1 MKKSR
6 KYLKDNSF
14 TLIELLIVVAII
26 ALLAGM
32 LLPALRTAR
41 EKARQIQCASNMK
54 QCGYAMASY
63 ATDFNSFVV
72 LSLYSGSTWGKGY
85 SARWIELLNGTWG
98 VEYLKDR
105 TVVLCPSWVPDKY
118 ESPSFIYG
126 ARTGFPSDPAEVV
139 PAGYIAGPIVN
150 LAKLANPSTYLM
162 LGDSYSTTYQKQIYV
177 LQASGVAYGIHLRHG
192 KQGNIL
198 SGDFHV
204 ESADRNKAKNWGITG
219 GYVGTDLITF

>member
-1 MKKSR
+1 MTER
-6 KYLKDNSF
+6 RFF

-41 EKARQIQCASNMK
+41 EKARQIQCTSNMK

-72 LSLYSGSTWGKGY
+72 LHMYSGSTWGKGY
-85 SARWIELLNGTWG
+85 SARWIDMLNGIWD

-105 TVVLCPSWVPDKY
+105 TVVLCPSWIPDKY
-118 ESPSFIYG
+118 ESASFIYG
-126 ARTGFPSDPAEVV
+126 ARESGFPANSAQVIPS
-139 PAGYIAGPIVN
+139 GYTAGPIVN
-150 LAKLANPSTYLM
+150 LAKLSNPATYLM
-162 LGDSYSTTYQKQIYV
+162 LGDSFSTTYQKQIYV

-192 KQGNIL
+192 RQGNIL
-198 SGDFHV
+198 SADFHV

-219 GYVGTDLITF
+219 GYVGTEIITF